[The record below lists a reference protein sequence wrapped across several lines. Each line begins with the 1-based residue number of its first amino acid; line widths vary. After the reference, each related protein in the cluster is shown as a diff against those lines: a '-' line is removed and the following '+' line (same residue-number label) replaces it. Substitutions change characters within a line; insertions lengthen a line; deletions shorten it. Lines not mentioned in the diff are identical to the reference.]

1 MNNRI
6 KHIISQSFILLLTFQ
21 VINLSFNSAS
31 FYYSLQAK
39 TAVDDPD
46 YIDSMIEFLVENV
59 LGFPKDTFHDRSNGN
74 NIAKIQQNSMHVDLE
89 WRHNTIVL
97 SDLHKIYKRQI
108 NFISGNEKAIIQYYK
123 EVTPKPPQLLAV

>member
-74 NIAKIQQNSMHVDLE
+74 NIAKIQQNIIHVDLD
-89 WRHNTIVL
+89 WINHTIVISNL
-97 SDLHKIYKRQI
+97 KDAYKRLLKVI
-108 NFISGNEKAIIQYYK
+108 PKNEAATIQYCK
-123 EVTPKPPQLLAV
+123 EIIPNPPQHLFA